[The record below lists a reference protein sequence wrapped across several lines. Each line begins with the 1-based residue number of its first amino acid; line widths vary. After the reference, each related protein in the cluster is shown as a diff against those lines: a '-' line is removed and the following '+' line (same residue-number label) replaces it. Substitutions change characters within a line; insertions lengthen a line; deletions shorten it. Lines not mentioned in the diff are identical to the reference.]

1 MAYGKTANQLHI
13 KKKKKK
19 KKKKKNTAVIRN
31 GQLLQTCLLITKI
44 KKS

>member
-19 KKKKKNTAVIRN
+19 KKKKKHSCYKEWTTFTNMPAN
-31 GQLLQTCLLITKI
+31 HKN
-44 KKS
+44 